1 MTSQD
6 WILISIAVASVAL
19 LVVLVTRWKVN
30 AFIALAIASL
40 LVGTGAVVMKVTP
53 PGAKEPLTMFGVTE
67 LFGLGLGKTLGSIA
81 ALIGLG
87 TMFGKLLA
95 ESGGAN
101 VIAKRFTA
109 FFGPKRVVWCVMAL
123 AVVVGLPTW
132 FAVGLVLLLPVLIS
146 LTHETKQPFLALAI
160 PLISCMSVMHGL
172 MPPHPGPVA
181 AMSAFRDAALVK
193 GSGMLPPNMGMILVW
208 GFLIGLPT
216 AFIAGPIFARRAV
229 RLVPA
234 ETPPMPELTDRG
246 DITPPS
252 FGLTLFTV
260 LLPILLMLVDTVAR
274 IVIPAAAADRSELQT
289 TILNCASFVGHS
301 SIALLVSVLFA
312 SWSFGTRCG
321 YAPAQVLKFT
331 EQSISGVGLTLL
343 VVGGGGGFAAVLRDA
358 GVAASMG
365 KLASALGL
373 PVLLYGWLIAAFIRV
388 ATGSA
393 TVSIMTSAGLVAPV
407 LVNYPGTNVEL
418 LIIAIGCGSL
428 FLSHLNDGGFWIV
441 KECLGLSVNQTLRT
455 WTITETIIGVLGL
468 LMTLVVHAAW
478 RMMQH

>member
-1 MTSQD
+1 VTSQD
-6 WILISIAVASVAL
+6 WILILLALAAVAM
-19 LVVLVTRWKVN
+19 LVVLVTRLKMN
-30 AFIALAIASL
+30 AFNALALASL
-40 LVGTGAVVMKVTP
+40 LVGAGAVAMGVKA
-53 PGAKEPLTMFGVTE
+53 PGGKDPLTLFTVVEIFGT
-67 LFGLGLGKTLGSIA
+67 GLGATLGKIA

-101 VIAKRFTA
+101 VLAKRFTA

-146 LTHETKQPFLALAI
+146 LTHETKQPFLLLAI

-181 AMSAFRDAALVK
+181 AIGAFSAFK
-193 GSGMLPPNMGMILVW
+193 PNTGMVLIW

-216 AFIAGPIFARRAV
+216 AFVAGPIFARRAV

-234 ETPPMPELTDRG
+234 EAPPMPVLDDRSH
-246 DITPPS
+246 IKPPS
-252 FGLTLFTV
+252 FGLTLFSIM
-260 LLPILLMLVDTVAR
+260 LPIGLMLLDTLARLFLPENHPLTAVAK
-274 IVIPAAAADRSELQT
+274 
-289 TILNCASFVGHS
+289 FVGHS
-301 SIALLVSVLFA
+301 TIALLTAVIFG
-312 SWSFGTRCG
+312 SWSLGTRCG
-321 YAPAQVLKFT
+321 YNRTEVLKFLD
-331 EQSISGVGLTLL
+331 GCMGAVGLTLL
-343 VVGGGGGFAAVLRDA
+343 VVGGGGGFAAVLRDT
-358 GVAASMG
+358 GVAAAMG
-365 KLASALGL
+365 TLAKTLGL

-393 TVSIMTSAGLVAPV
+393 TVSIMTAAGLVAPV
-407 LVNYPGTNVEL
+407 LANYPGTNVEL

-441 KECLGLSVNQTLRT
+441 KECLGLTVAQTLRT
-455 WTITETIIGVLGL
+455 WTVTETIVGILGL
-468 LMTLVVHAAW
+468 LLTLVVHAVW
-478 RMMQH
+478 QVLHR

>member
-1 MTSQD
+1 MTTQD
-6 WILISIAVASVAL
+6 WTLITLALAAVVM
-19 LVVLVTRWKVN
+19 LVVLVTRVKVN
-30 AFIALAIASL
+30 AFIALALASL
-40 LVGTGAVVMKVTP
+40 LVGAGAVMMHVTP
-53 PGAKEPLTMFGVTE
+53 PGAKDPLGMFSVVEIFGA
-67 LFGLGLGKTLGSIA
+67 GLGRTLGNIA

-87 TMFGKLLA
+87 TMLGRLLA

-101 VIAKRFTA
+101 VLAKRFTA

-132 FAVGLVLLLPVLIS
+132 MAVGLVLLQPVLIS
-146 LTHETKQPFLALAI
+146 LTHETKEPFLKLAI

-181 AMSAFRDAALVK
+181 AMGAFREAHYD
-193 GSGMLPPNMGMILVW
+193 PNMGMILLW

-216 AFIAGPIFARRAV
+216 AFVAGPIFARRAV

-234 ETPPMPELTDRG
+234 EAPPMPVLTDRG
-246 DITPPS
+246 HIMPPP
-252 FGLTLFTV
+252 FGLTLFSIM
-260 LLPILLMLVDTVAR
+260 LPIMLMLLDTLARLCLPESHPLSVA
-274 IVIPAAAADRSELQT
+274 AK
-289 TILNCASFVGHS
+289 FVGHS
-301 SIALLVSVLFA
+301 TIALLASVLFA
-312 SWSFGTRCG
+312 SWSLGTRCG
-321 YAPAQVLKFT
+321 YTPAEVLKFLDGCMGT
-331 EQSISGVGLTLL
+331 VGLTLL

-358 GVAASMG
+358 GVASAMG
-365 KLASALGL
+365 AFATKLGL

-407 LVNYPGTNVEL
+407 LHLYPGTNVEL

-441 KECLGLSVNQTLRT
+441 KECLGLTVSQTLRT
-455 WTITETIIGVLGL
+455 WTITETIIGILGL
-468 LMTLVVHAAW
+468 IFTLGVHAVWQAS
-478 RMMQH
+478 HH

>member
-6 WILISIAVASVAL
+6 WTLITLALASVVL
-19 LVVLVTRWKVN
+19 LVVLVTRFKVN
-30 AFIALAIASL
+30 AFIALAVASL
-40 LVGTGAVVMKVTP
+40 LVGAGAVAMKVTP
-53 PGAKEPLTMFGVTE
+53 PNSKEPLTMFAITE
-67 LFGLGLGKTLGSIA
+67 LFSVGLGKTLGSIA

-95 ESGGAN
+95 ESGGAT
-101 VIAKRFTA
+101 VLAKRFTA

-146 LTHETKQPFLALAI
+146 LTHETKEPFLKLAI

-181 AMSAFRDAALVK
+181 AMGAFRDAHFA
-193 GSGMLPPNMGMILVW
+193 PNMGMILVW

-234 ETPPMPELTDRG
+234 DAPPMPVLADREG
-246 DITPPS
+246 ITPPS
-252 FGLTLFTV
+252 FGLTLFSI
-260 LLPILLMLVDTVAR
+260 LLPIALMLVDTVAR
-274 IVIPAAAADRSELQT
+274 ILIPSAAADRTELQT
-289 TILNCASFVGHS
+289 TVLNCASFVGHS
-301 SIALLVSVLFA
+301 SVALLVSVLFA

-321 YAPAQVLKFT
+321 YKPAQVLKFT
-331 EQSISGVGLTLL
+331 EQSIAGVGLTLL

-365 KLASALGL
+365 KLASELGL

-388 ATGSA
+388 STGSA

-441 KECLGLSVNQTLRT
+441 KECLGLTVNQTLRT

-468 LMTLVVHAAW
+468 IITLGVHAVWQAF
-478 RMMQH
+478 HH